1 MVRSMET
8 PNFILYNLPRW
19 ARLCETNQMTYVGYE
34 NMRDT
39 LKQFGKVKI
48 LEIKNGVV
56 KAFFFNKKNAKYAHD
71 TINRMMIGDNIVRT
85 QYVY

>member
-1 MVRSMET
+1 MET

-19 ARLCETNQMTYVGYE
+19 ANLCETNQLTLVGYE

-39 LKQFGKVKI
+39 LKQFGRVKI

-56 KAFFFNKKNAKYAHD
+56 KAHFFSKKHAKYAHEL
-71 TINRMMIGDNIVRT
+71 INRMMIGNHIVRT
-85 QYVY
+85 QYVF

>member
-1 MVRSMET
+1 MET

-19 ARLCETNQMTYVGYE
+19 AHLSETNKLTLVGYE

-39 LKQFGKVKI
+39 LKQFGRVKV
-48 LEIKNGVV
+48 LEIKNGTV
-56 KAFFFNKKNAKYAHD
+56 KAHFFNKKHAKDAHNL
-71 TINRMMIGDNIVRT
+71 INRMMIGDHIVRT